1 MAITSVCEPGYNFVS
16 TTWLYGGTY
25 NQFRVYLKRF
35 NIHVKFVKG
44 QDPAD
49 LAAAIDDKTRAVYV
63 ETIGNPQFNVPDI
76 AAISKIAHEAGIPV
90 IVDNTFGMGG
100 FVCRPLSL
108 GADILTH
115 SCTKWIGGHGTSM
128 GGIVID
134 GGKFNWA
141 NGKFPTFTEPSEGYH
156 GMRFWDTYGS
166 KALTARLRMDAMRDL
181 GPCLSPFNAWLFLQG
196 LETLSL
202 RAERHCQNALALA
215 QWLERHHNVTWVNYP
230 GLPSHPNHELASRVF
245 KRGFGGVLTFGIAG
259 DIQEVAAVVDG
270 LKLCSHLANVGDA
283 KTLVLHPW
291 RSTHH
296 QIPDGEKI
304 DGGVTPDVIRVSVG
318 LEHIDDIIHDIEQ
331 AFGKAGLKSKE
342 GWVPSWKRKEMGWND
357 GTIYSPKPD
366 VKDIKTLEIS
376 GGLGMRM
383 MGGDLIT

>member
-1 MAITSVCEPGYNFVS
+1 MAITTVCEPGYNFVS

-35 NIHVKFVKG
+35 NIQVKFVKG

-49 LAAAIDDKTRAVYV
+49 LAAAIDEKTRAVYV

-76 AAISKIAHEAGIPV
+76 AAIAKVAHEAGVPV

-100 FVCRPLSL
+100 FVCRPLAL

-134 GGKFNWA
+134 GGNFNWA

-156 GMRFWDTYGS
+156 GMRFWDTYGA

-215 QWLERHHNVTWVNYP
+215 RWLERHRNVTWVNYP
-230 GLPSHPNHELASRVF
+230 GLASHPNHALASRVF
-245 KRGFGGVLTFGIAG
+245 KRGFGGVLTFGVAG
-259 DIQEVAAVVDG
+259 DIQEAAAVMDG

-296 QIPDGEKI
+296 QIPDEEKI
-304 DGGVTPDVIRVSVG
+304 HGGVTPDMIRVSVG

-342 GWVPSWKRKEMGWND
+342 GWVPSWKRKETGWKD

-366 VKDIKTLEIS
+366 VKDIKMLEV
-376 GGLGMRM
+376 GGGIDMRM
-383 MGGDLIT
+383 MGGDLMT